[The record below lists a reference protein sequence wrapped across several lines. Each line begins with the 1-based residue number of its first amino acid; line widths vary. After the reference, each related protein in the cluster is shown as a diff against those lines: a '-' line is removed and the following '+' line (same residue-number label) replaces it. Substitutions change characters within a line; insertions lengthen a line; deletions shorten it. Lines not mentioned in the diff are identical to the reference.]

1 MVVALVAVFGSNAW
15 AERIAILSFKTLGEQ
30 LPDQARG
37 PMRSSLSGGL
47 ASAGF
52 EVVADEEVAR
62 QLSKASGLAGCETSA
77 CMRRLGEL
85 VGAAYVVKAS
95 VEVVGNARYV
105 ITLQVVSTADGQE
118 IARVD
123 DVCEVC
129 TLVEANDSLSN
140 AAAALKAK
148 LRPKAIVGGTVAGA
162 APSTLVETPPPARK
176 PNWALRG
183 AGLGLLGVGV
193 IGFIIGFAELAV
205 DGNPDCTARPPAI
218 QCPERIDSSAGQ
230 AFGFVIGSL
239 GVAAGTVLTVLGWR
253 PTQSTRL
260 SIAPILSPST
270 AAMQLRLSF

>member
-1 MVVALVAVFGSNAW
+1 MLVALLGSNAW

-52 EVVADEEVAR
+52 EVVADDEVTR
-62 QLSKASGLAGCETSA
+62 QLSKSAGLAGCETSA

-95 VEVVGNARYV
+95 VELVGAARYV
-105 ITLQVVSTADGQE
+105 ITLQVVATADGQE

-129 TLVEANDSLSN
+129 TIVEANDSLSN

-148 LRPKAIVGGTVAGA
+148 LRPKELHAAANPATSNIGEVA
-162 APSTLVETPPPARK
+162 PPPRK
-176 PNWALRG
+176 PNWVLRG
-183 AGLGLLGVGV
+183 VGLGLLGVGV
-193 IGFIIGFAELAV
+193 IGFIVGFSELAV
-205 DGNPDCTARPPAI
+205 DGNRDCAVRPPNKD
-218 QCPERIDSSAGQ
+218 CPQRIDSTGGQ
-230 AFGFVIGSL
+230 AFGFVLGSV

-253 PTQSTRL
+253 PTKSTKL
-260 SIAPILSPST
+260 SLAPLFTPST
-270 AAMQLRLSF
+270 AALQLRLSF